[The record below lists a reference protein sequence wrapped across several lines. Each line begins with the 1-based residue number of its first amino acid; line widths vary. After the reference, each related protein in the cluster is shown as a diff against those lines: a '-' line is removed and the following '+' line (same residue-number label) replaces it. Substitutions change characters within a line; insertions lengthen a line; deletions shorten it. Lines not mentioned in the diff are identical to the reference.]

1 MEKKHYLVTP
11 NISLAIGKEN
21 APVVENDF
29 SRFAPSLCGAFLK
42 SERPA
47 YKHIFNAEIY
57 SSHFAHLAKA
67 HKITDR
73 VCIFRC
79 FVILRL
85 FGYMVESTAEIEV
98 QTIGLFNN

>member
-1 MEKKHYLVTP
+1 MYGR
-11 NISLAIGKEN
+11 NISLAAETKKPSGRVKLQSFASVTVQSLSWTVKNLRKTAFLISKFTVFYFSSRAKNE
-21 APVVENDF
+21 END
-29 SRFAPSLCGAFLK
+29 
-42 SERPA
+42 
-47 YKHIFNAEIY
+47 
-57 SSHFAHLAKA
+57 
-67 HKITDR
+67 DR